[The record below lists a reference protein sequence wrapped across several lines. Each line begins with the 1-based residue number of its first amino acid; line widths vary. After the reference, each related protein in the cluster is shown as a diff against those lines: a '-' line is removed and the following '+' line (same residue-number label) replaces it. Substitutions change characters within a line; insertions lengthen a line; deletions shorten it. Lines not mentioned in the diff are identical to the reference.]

1 VGGAVSAWE
10 LLPLIRELFSRHPEY
25 RYHAAWELQHVLYS
39 LSYVDD
45 LADEA
50 EIAAAVEAARGDYQ
64 QWRPA
69 A

>member
-1 VGGAVSAWE
+1 MNAWE

-25 RYHAAWELQHVLYS
+25 RYHAAWELQWLLFALHYS
-39 LSYVDD
+39 
-45 LADEA
+45 DELEDEG
-50 EIAAAVEAARGDYQ
+50 EIAAAVEVARDDYP